1 MNSYILAKYNWYKQ
15 IEKFF
20 IDNHLDWD
28 DFPGL
33 KEEIDEFFAFL
44 QQFENS
50 KNLSEAN
57 TKGVT
62 ENKNNVF
69 TKMSTLSLEIAGKA
83 KVWAKKTKNSVAAN
97 AFDVVAHDFSI
108 NQSKSVDLASS
119 IHKMADDNKI
129 ELVKYR
135 VTDLLLT
142 TLKDLVDSAKNEI
155 GTPGAEKDKISTSLH
170 ELKPLTHTIGDTLE
184 NIAGLMLDF
193 KESKPK
199 LYNGFVTI
207 NKMDDPRTR
216 YTKVLGKV
224 TTADGKPLVNY
235 LVKIKEL
242 EGEQDLTDL
251 EGDYEIEEF
260 KGGEYTLQ
268 VFDENG
274 KLIKEE
280 IFKVLTGKK
289 VGVNVVI

>member
-1 MNSYILAKYNWYKQ
+1 MNNYILAKYNWYKQ

-20 IDNHLDWD
+20 NDNHLEWD

-44 QQFENS
+44 KQFENS

-62 ENKNNVF
+62 ANKNNVF
-69 TKMSTLSLEIAGKA
+69 TNMTTLSLEIASKA

-97 AFDVVAHDFSI
+97 VFDVVARDFGI

-129 ELVKYR
+129 NLVKYR

-142 TLKDLVDSAKNEI
+142 TLKDLVASAKSEI

-170 ELKPLTHTIGDTLE
+170 ELKPLTHSIDDALQ

-193 KESKPK
+193 KESKQK

-216 YTKVLGKV
+216 YTKVMGKL
-224 TTADGKPLVNY
+224 TTADGKPLANY

-242 EGEQDLTDL
+242 EGEQVLTDL
-251 EGDYEIEEF
+251 YGDYEMIEF
-260 KGGEYTLQ
+260 KGGEYILQ
-268 VFDENG
+268 VFDESG
-274 KLIKEE
+274 KLVKEKT
-280 IFKVLTGKK
+280 FKVASGKK
-289 VGVNVVI
+289 LALNVVI